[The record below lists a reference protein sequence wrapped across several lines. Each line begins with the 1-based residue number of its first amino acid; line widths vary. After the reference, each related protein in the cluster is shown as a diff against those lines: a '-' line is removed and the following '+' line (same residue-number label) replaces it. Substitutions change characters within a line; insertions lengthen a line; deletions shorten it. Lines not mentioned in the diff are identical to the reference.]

1 MTVATRAVKS
11 QMVRELKGIGFEK
24 SGVVSLCSLDGVFSG
39 WIGVAAVIRRIEK
52 VLSINPNVGVIHIE
66 TERLWSEFLQRPAR
80 ETPAPTVFTN
90 LGYLT
95 PADDFRGY
103 LLDPTADPTDMIR
116 KIISDVQAYAL
127 PWMHGLC
134 DMGKLTALAEKDT
147 PDYAAYRV
155 PILRALQG
163 QPEKALIA
171 MEYYK
176 GRRTHVPAFL
186 ERYAKF
192 EVWFRERLL
201 SRT

>member
-1 MTVATRAVKS
+1 MFRAL
-11 QMVRELKGIGFEK
+11 RDIGFRK
-24 SGVVSLCSLDGVFSG
+24 SGYVSVLDLDAGCAGWVGVNTG
-39 WIGVAAVIRRIEK
+39 MLRCTK
-52 VLSINPNVGVIHIE
+52 VLSIDPNVGVIHWE
-66 TERLWSEFLQRPAR
+66 TERLWKEFERRPVG
-80 ETPAPTVFTN
+80 ETPAPTVFDN
-90 LGYLT
+90 IGYLI
-95 PADDFRGY
+95 PAHTFRGY
-103 LLDPTADPTDMIR
+103 LIEPTADPTDMIR
-116 KIISDVQAYAL
+116 EIITDVQTYAV
-127 PWMHGLC
+127 PWMHDLC
-134 DMGKLTALAEKDT
+134 DMEKLTALAERDT

-163 QPEKALIA
+163 QPEKALAA